1 MSKHL
6 LKGVCTFI
14 SMIIISLNVFSQSFT
29 PIYSSMTGFSNGYY
43 EYLPQGY
50 WNNAEEKF
58 PLIIFVHGIGEYG
71 NVTSDLGKVLVHGTP
86 KQINNGS
93 FPTSFNVN
101 GQNFK
106 FIVLAPQFTGW
117 AAYIQMN
124 DVINYAVSHYKVDLN
139 RIYLTGL
146 SMGGG
151 CIWEYAGYSQEYASR
166 VAAIVPVCGA
176 SSATTDK
183 INHIANSD
191 LAVWATHNLGDG
203 TVGVAAT
210 NTYIDGINAAPNP
223 PTPLAKKTIFP
234 VNGHDAWSQTY
245 NLSFKE
251 NGYNVYEWM
260 LTNKRNVE
268 ALPVTGFTFSAIK
281 ASQNTSLLKWSTL
294 SETANLGFAVEK
306 SINGVNYTQVA
317 FINSSSINGSGAVYQ
332 FIDQQPQRGKNYYRI
347 KQVDIDNRFSYS
359 SVKILNFDIK
369 PVIQIGP
376 NPATDFITIK
386 TELGNAKTSVKLF
399 NQQGQLLQ
407 TAAAT
412 SQQLFKLPASN
423 LPNGV
428 YYLQVNNDGNIETQK
443 ILIQH

>member
-1 MSKHL
+1 
-6 LKGVCTFI
+6 
-14 SMIIISLNVFSQSFT
+14 
-29 PIYSSMTGFSNGYY
+29 
-43 EYLPQGY
+43 
-50 WNNAEEKF
+50 
-58 PLIIFVHGIGEYG
+58 
-71 NVTSDLGKVLVHGTP
+71 
-86 KQINNGS
+86 
-93 FPTSFNVN
+93 
-101 GQNFK
+101 
-106 FIVLAPQFTGW
+106 
-117 AAYIQMN
+117 
-124 DVINYAVSHYKVDLN
+124 
-139 RIYLTGL
+139 
-146 SMGGG
+146 GG

-210 NTYIDGINAAPNP
+210 NTYVDGINAAPNP